1 MAREQWLLIDG
12 LRIRCLVSGE
22 RGPSVVLLHGGG
34 IDSASLSWR
43 LALEAL
49 APYYRVY
56 APDLPGYGFSDKPA
70 LAYTTEFFI
79 EFAQKLLD
87 ALQLSRVSL
96 IGLSMGGAIALGVAL
111 RAPERIEKLV
121 LVDSYGLQERFHA
134 HLLVWALTRWPALQE
149 IAVLPIRYSR
159 MLLRWGMR
167 ILTGNP
173 SFITPELV
181 EEVAQWA
188 RHPQARRA
196 FAYWLRDE
204 IRWDRVKTSFLG
216 ELGRIEAPVLLVHG
230 EHDRVVPL
238 EAARRAQR
246 LFKNARLCVIP
257 HCGHWAPRERPD
269 EVHKAILE
277 FFAVPEV
284 SRSSNVVE

>member
-1 MAREQWLLIDG
+1 MTHERWLHIDG
-12 LRIRCLVSGE
+12 LRIRCLSAGE
-22 RGPSVVLLHGGG
+22 RGLKVVLLHGGG

-49 APYYRVY
+49 APHCRVY
-56 APDLPGYGFSDKPA
+56 APDLPGYGASEKPP

-79 EFAQKLLD
+79 EFAQKFLD
-87 ALQLSRVSL
+87 ALQLSRASL

-111 RAPERIEKLV
+111 RAPHRIEKLV
-121 LVDSYGLQERFHA
+121 LVDSYGLQERFPAHA
-134 HLLVWALTRWPALQE
+134 LVWALTRWPALQE
-149 IAVLPIRYSR
+149 IAVLPIRSSR
-159 MLLRWGMR
+159 VLLRWGMR

-204 IRWDRVKTSFLG
+204 ISWKGVKTNFLS
-216 ELGRIEAPVLLVHG
+216 ELARLEIPVLLLHG
-230 EHDRVVPL
+230 ERDRIVPV
-238 EAARRAQR
+238 EVARRAQR
-246 LFKNARLCVIP
+246 LFKNARLCVLSG
-257 HCGHWAPRERPD
+257 CGHWAPRERPE
-269 EVHKAILE
+269 EVHRAIVE
-277 FFAVPEV
+277 FLAAPEV
-284 SRSSNVVE
+284 FRS